1 MGKKSKNQP
10 RESKEIFESPEAIAN
25 KISKTEEFVARN
37 KNIVLTIL
45 GIIVVSVAGFFAYR
59 SYINGQNELA
69 QSELFQA
76 VYYFEMDSLDKALN
90 GDGNNF
96 GLLDIARDYSWTK
109 AGNLANFYIGVS
121 YLKKVEFENAIEYLG
136 KFNSDDLVIQ
146 ARAFSLIGDA
156 YMELG
161 NYYDALDY
169 YNQAI
174 DYKPNKYFTPQ
185 YLIKAAV
192 AYEKLNDFES
202 AKKCYKTIVDEYY
215 DSDQFTEARKQ
226 EARLKGLAS

>member
-10 RESKEIFESPEAIAN
+10 RESKEIFESPEAIAD

-37 KNIVLTIL
+37 KNIVLTVL
-45 GIIVVSVAGFFAYR
+45 GIIVVAVAGYFTYR
-59 SYINGQNELA
+59 SYINSQNEIA

-76 VYYFEMDSLDKALN
+76 VYYFEADSLDKALN

-96 GLLDIARDYSWTK
+96 GLLDIARDYNWTK

-121 YLKKVEFENAIEYLG
+121 YLKKVEFENAIEYLD
-136 KFNSDDLVIQ
+136 KFNSEDLVIQ

-161 NYYDALDY
+161 NYYDALGY

-174 DYKPNKYFTPQ
+174 DYKPNKFFTPQ

-192 AYEKLNDFES
+192 AYEKLNDIES
-202 AKKCYKTIVDEYY
+202 AQKCYKTIVDEYY

>member
-10 RESKEIFESPEAIAN
+10 RESKEIFESPEAIAD

-37 KNIVLTIL
+37 KNIVLTVL
-45 GIIVVSVAGFFAYR
+45 GIIVVAVAGYFTYR
-59 SYINGQNELA
+59 SYINSQNEIA

-76 VYYFEMDSLDKALN
+76 VYYFEADSLDKALN

-109 AGNLANFYIGVS
+109 TGNLANFYIGVS
-121 YLKKVEFENAIEYLG
+121 YLKKVEFENAIEYLD

-161 NYYDALDY
+161 NYYDALGY

-174 DYKPNKYFTPQ
+174 DYKPNKFFTPQ

-192 AYEKLNDFES
+192 AYEKLNDIES
-202 AKKCYKTIVDEYY
+202 AQKCYKTIVDEYY

>member
-121 YLKKVEFENAIEYLG
+121 YLKKVEFENAIEHLG

>member
-10 RESKEIFESPEAIAN
+10 RESKEIFESPEAIAD

-37 KNIVLTIL
+37 KNIVLTVL
-45 GIIVVSVAGFFAYR
+45 GIIVVAVAGYFTYR
-59 SYINGQNELA
+59 SYINSQNEIA

-76 VYYFEMDSLDKALN
+76 VYYFEADSLDKALN

-121 YLKKVEFENAIEYLG
+121 YLKKVEFENAIEYLD

-161 NYYDALDY
+161 NYYDALGY

-174 DYKPNKYFTPQ
+174 DYKPNKFFTPQ

-192 AYEKLNDFES
+192 AYEKLNDIES
-202 AKKCYKTIVDEYY
+202 AQKCYKTIVDEYY

>member
-59 SYINGQNELA
+59 PYINGQNKLA

>member
-10 RESKEIFESPEAIAN
+10 RESKEIFESPEAIAD

-37 KNIVLTIL
+37 KNIVLTVL
-45 GIIVVSVAGFFAYR
+45 GIIVVAVAGYFTYR
-59 SYINGQNELA
+59 SYINSQNEIA

-76 VYYFEMDSLDKALN
+76 VYYFEADSLDKALN

-174 DYKPNKYFTPQ
+174 DYKPNKFFTPQ

-192 AYEKLNDFES
+192 AYEKLNDIES
-202 AKKCYKTIVDEYY
+202 AQKCYKTIVDEYY